1 MNDKQLLRVNK
12 VAAIILSIVEAYI
25 GVSLV
30 WQILSGGFLTGVI
43 IQVGVAF
50 LALILNVIFYN
61 SKKDTKTYS
70 KIIIYGALLTYVA
83 VMLFNRLVY
92 TGIYAFPIMVATI
105 LFLDVKLS
113 FKSSIII
120 FLLNI
125 VHMVK
130 LSLKGNISASDS
142 AQLVVLAIIIV
153 LICYGTIEVTK
164 LLSTFQKENMDSIL
178 ENAAKE
184 KEVFDKISKVG
195 EKLVE
200 SFDTSK
206 TIAAELNNAV
216 RTNHNAMK
224 DIAES
229 IGTTAETIQNQTNM
243 TFEIKAN
250 IENTEKE
257 SLTMYNISK
266 DATKLVNDGMQALDT
281 LRAQAVGV
289 AKDNKNTIESTNKLS
304 NRIKR
309 VEIIIDN
316 ISAISNQTNLL
327 ALNASIEAARAG
339 EAGKGFAVVADEI
352 RQLSEQTDNATNE
365 ITTII
370 SDLVQDVS
378 IVNDTISNSTKSID
392 KQNEMIKVTD
402 DKFKEVD
409 SKIKDLNST
418 IKNIDNMIKEISSSS
433 DKILEHISNLSA
445 TSEEVAATS
454 QEGFKISEN
463 AIEVLN
469 KYDELT
475 KQIYSLA
482 SELKNN

>member
-12 VAAIILSIVEAYI
+12 VAAIILSSVEAYI
-25 GVSLV
+25 IFSLIMRILVDGFDIGV
-30 WQILSGGFLTGVI
+30 G
-43 IQVGVAF
+43 IQLAVVVAS
-50 LALILNVIFYN
+50 LILTIIVYWT
-61 SKKDTKTYS
+61 KKDTMIFS
-70 KIIIYGALLTYVA
+70 KVSIWVALSAYAVVMILNKLEYV
-83 VMLFNRLVY
+83 
-92 TGIYAFPIMVATI
+92 GIYAFPIMVATI
-105 LFLDVKLS
+105 LYLDVKLS
-113 FKSSIII
+113 IR
-120 FLLNI
+120 N
-125 VHMVK
+125 
-130 LSLKGNISASDS
+130 
-142 AQLVVLAIIIV
+142 AIIITV
-153 LICYGTIEVTK
+153 LNIIHRIELNFYGIELKESQMTFVIIVLVILSGYAGIKATR

-178 ENAAKE
+178 EKATKE
-184 KEVFDKISKVG
+184 KEVFNKISRVG

-200 SFDTSK
+200 SFDTSNK
-206 TIAAELNNAV
+206 IAEELNNAV
-216 RTNHNAMK
+216 NTNHNAMK

-243 TFEIKAN
+243 TFEIKTN
-250 IENTEKE
+250 IENTGKE
-257 SLTMYNISK
+257 SLNMYNIAN
-266 DATKLVNDGMQALDT
+266 DTTNLINDGMSALNI
-281 LRAQAVGV
+281 LNKQSINV
-289 AKDNKNTIESTNKLS
+289 AENNKNTIDSTNKLS
-304 NRIKR
+304 DRIKR
-309 VEIIIDN
+309 VETIIDN
-316 ISAISNQTNLL
+316 ISDISNKTNLL

-370 SDLVQDVS
+370 GDLVKDVR
-378 IVNDTISNSTKSID
+378 IVNETINNSAQSID

-409 SKIKDLNST
+409 AKINNLNSKIK
-418 IKNIDNMIKEISSSS
+418 NIGGMIKDISLSS

-454 QEGFKISEN
+454 QEGFKISEK
-463 AIEVLN
+463 ALEVLN